1 MSEKRGTELADPPP
15 VAEGPAEGPSPE
27 VPTADAV
34 AAYLRTHPDFFDGR
48 ESLLA
53 ELELPHGSRGSVSLV
68 ERQVALLRERN
79 IDTRRR
85 LNELLRNARSNHRIF
100 EQTLEITGSLL
111 EAEELATLLR
121 RFEDGVVEGFELD
134 AVRLSVVAREP
145 QPQAVHAALPVL
157 EAGDAEATIGGLL
170 RSGRIV
176 CGVLR
181 EAELAFLFPDAQG
194 SVASAAVLP
203 VAVPGGTL
211 VVALGSSDPRHF
223 GPDMGTLFL
232 RFLGETLGRL
242 ATRMLTRDAAGPAPA
257 RDATGA
263 A

>member
-1 MSEKRGTELADPPP
+1 MSEKRGTDLAETPP
-15 VAEGPAEGPSPE
+15 VAEGGADAS
-27 VPTADAV
+27 TADHPSAEAV

-48 ESLLA
+48 DSLLA

-85 LNELLRNARSNHRIF
+85 LNELLRNARTNHQIF
-100 EQTLEITGSLL
+100 EQTLAITGALL
-111 EAEELATLLR
+111 EAEDLPTLVG
-121 RFEDGVVEGFELD
+121 RFETGLAEGFELD
-134 AVRLSVVAREP
+134 AVRLCVLAREP
-145 QPQAVHAALPVL
+145 QPHVLHDALPVL
-157 EAGDAEATIGGLL
+157 EASEAERTVGGLL

-181 EAELAFLFPDAQG
+181 EAELAFLFPDAEG
-194 SVASAAVLP
+194 SVGSAAVMP
-203 VAVPGGTL
+203 VSLPGGTL
-211 VVALGSSDPRHF
+211 VVALGSSDQRHF
-223 GPDMGTLFL
+223 SPDMGTLFF

-242 ATRMLTRDAAGPAPA
+242 ATRMLARDTGAAAA